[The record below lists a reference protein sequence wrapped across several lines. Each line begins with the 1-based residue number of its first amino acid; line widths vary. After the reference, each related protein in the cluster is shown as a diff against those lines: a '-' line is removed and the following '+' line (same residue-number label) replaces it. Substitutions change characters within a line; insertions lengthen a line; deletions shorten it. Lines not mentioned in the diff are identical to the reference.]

1 MKSGILFGLSLF
13 MVIVALVSFSSVRAD
28 ISDSA
33 TSVLNVSLVNQ
44 NPDPAPAG
52 EMVELRFMVENVGGK
67 ESNNVVFELIP
78 QYPFVAIPGEDYVKT
93 INTISAYQQGTD
105 AIILK
110 FRVRVDKDA
119 VKGTNEISLKRTDPS
134 GISITNK
141 YDIEVSGNEFAQ
153 IIYIDKAKL
162 EPGNETPLR
171 FTITNV
177 GNSPLHNLVFSWN
190 EKNGVI
196 LPVYSDD
203 TKYIKN
209 IDVGKSVVL
218 EYIVVAD
225 VNANPG
231 LYQLD
236 LNLKYEAQGGT
247 SQEMITKAGIF
258 IGGET
263 DFDVTFSES
272 SGGQTSIS
280 VANIGNNPAL
290 SVTVRIPNQG
300 GFRVTG
306 STSSIVG
313 NLDKGDY
320 TIVSFQISQVTSSA
334 AGAFNPAGSRQFPR
348 NQSFQENASQSNDL
362 QVQIE
367 YTDTTGARHTLQKSV
382 PIQFRSSDATTSV
395 QTGNGTLRQ
404 GQNSSTL
411 IYQIIIVLSVAIIA
425 VVCYKKRK
433 FLRNKLGRHSRKN

>member
-177 GNSPLHNLVFSWN
+177 ETRHCIIWFSR
-190 EKNGVI
+190 GMRR
-196 LPVYSDD
+196 
-203 TKYIKN
+203 T
-209 IDVGKSVVL
+209 
-218 EYIVVAD
+218 A
-225 VNANPG
+225 
-231 LYQLD
+231 
-236 LNLKYEAQGGT
+236 
-247 SQEMITKAGIF
+247 
-258 IGGET
+258 
-263 DFDVTFSES
+263 
-272 SGGQTSIS
+272 
-280 VANIGNNPAL
+280 
-290 SVTVRIPNQG
+290 
-300 GFRVTG
+300 
-306 STSSIVG
+306 
-313 NLDKGDY
+313 
-320 TIVSFQISQVTSSA
+320 
-334 AGAFNPAGSRQFPR
+334 
-348 NQSFQENASQSNDL
+348 
-362 QVQIE
+362 
-367 YTDTTGARHTLQKSV
+367 
-382 PIQFRSSDATTSV
+382 
-395 QTGNGTLRQ
+395 
-404 GQNSSTL
+404 
-411 IYQIIIVLSVAIIA
+411 
-425 VVCYKKRK
+425 
-433 FLRNKLGRHSRKN
+433 